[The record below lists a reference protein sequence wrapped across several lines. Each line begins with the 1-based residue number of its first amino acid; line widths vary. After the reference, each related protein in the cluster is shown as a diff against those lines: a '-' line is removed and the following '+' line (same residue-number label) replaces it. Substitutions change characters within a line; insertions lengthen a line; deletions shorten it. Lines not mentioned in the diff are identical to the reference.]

1 MPHADRRATLQ
12 AVFDARDLERLV
24 ELMDEGVVW
33 RGVPMGDEVPHC
45 HDRREVHDMLDAY
58 RAQGGDAHPLVIA
71 SNGDSVVVGAR
82 ARLPNR
88 DGELYQVYT
97 FRGPRIA
104 FIQDYWDRDSAL
116 ASVS

>member
-1 MPHADRRATLQ
+1 VPHADRRATLQ

-45 HDRREVHDMLDAY
+45 HDRREVHDM
-58 RAQGGDAHPLVIA
+58 
-71 SNGDSVVVGAR
+71 
-82 ARLPNR
+82 
-88 DGELYQVYT
+88 
-97 FRGPRIA
+97 
-104 FIQDYWDRDSAL
+104 WDRDSAL

>member
-1 MPHADRRATLQ
+1 MDRRATLQ
-12 AVFDARDLERLV
+12 AAFDARDLERLV
-24 ELMDEGVVW
+24 AMMDDGVVW

-58 RAQGGDAHPLVIA
+58 QAQGGDAHPLVIA
-71 SNGDSVVVGAR
+71 SSGDSVAVDTR
-82 ARLPNR
+82 ARLADR

-104 FIQDYWDRDSAL
+104 LIQDYWDRESAL
-116 ASVS
+116 ASLS